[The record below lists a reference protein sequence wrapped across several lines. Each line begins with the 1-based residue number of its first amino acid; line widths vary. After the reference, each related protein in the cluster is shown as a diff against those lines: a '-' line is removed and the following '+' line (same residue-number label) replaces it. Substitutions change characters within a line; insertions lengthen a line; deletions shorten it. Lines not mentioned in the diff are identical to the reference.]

1 MKRKILLSTF
11 FILLI
16 CQQYACLKA
25 QITISFEYT
34 RKKIDSLLLLDR
46 QLRGNS
52 LRRAEIK
59 MHLTDLYIDIMK
71 LDSAFFYA
79 REGIKISQAIKAP
92 AIESRLWGFMASSTY
107 YTGDLEQ
114 GIEWAMKSLEVAE
127 KAKKDSLVFT
137 RLNIVG
143 LFFIETDRNKEA
155 IKYYE
160 RALQVYENLPESK
173 RSEYVRK
180 ELYKVYANMAEAYE
194 NLGEYKKAI
203 PLHQKSFEQA
213 KLFNAYRAMAIA
225 KNHLAFCYE
234 NEGDLVAPPNLLR
247 EAIEYGKKIDDR
259 DVWNNSLCRLALFY
273 FKNGKIKESKKTL
286 TESLELLAKDST
298 RVSIGSRRKAYEAA
312 AKIYEQDA
320 PQIALN
326 FVKKVNW
333 CDRTVY
339 RQKSAYSIDFANI
352 QFETVQKEKELAL
365 AKAENFKKNVTILLI
380 LILMLSVASAIGI
393 YAYLQTRK
401 NLIKEKELVQ
411 VKHEKALELRNAVL
425 NTQETE
431 RERIAKDLH
440 DSVGAMLSA
449 TRLNLESFYKQKEPA
464 LFDKTMHL
472 LQETAQEVRRI
483 SHNMM
488 PIALSKFGLVAA
500 LENICLHISKPKV
513 NFSAFGLE
521 ERLDS
526 QTETL
531 LFRIAQEALN
541 NAIKYAQA
549 EEIFVQIV
557 KDEDNLMMQIEDN
570 GIGFDLSQVEKS
582 VGIQSMRSR
591 AEILGAKLFIDSQ
604 LHKKGTVVSLEMPLS
619 HLQN

>member
-1 MKRKILLSTF
+1 MKKNILQYVFLT
-11 FILLI
+11 LLFY
-16 CQQYACLKA
+16 QQITCIKA
-25 QITISFEYT
+25 QITISLKHT
-34 RKKIDSLLLLDR
+34 RKQIDSLQQIDKKLS
-46 QLRGNS
+46 GYS
-52 LRRAEIK
+52 LQKAEVN

-71 LDSAFFYA
+71 LDSAFFYS
-79 REGIKISQAIKAP
+79 REGIKIAQAIKAP

-137 RLNIVG
+137 RLNIIG

-160 RALQVYENLPESK
+160 RALQVYDDLPESK

-225 KNHLAFCYE
+225 NNHLAFCYE
-234 NEGDLVAPPNLLR
+234 KEGDLVVPPNLLR

-273 FKNGKIKESKKTL
+273 FKYGKIRESKQIL
-286 TESLELLAKDST
+286 GESFELLAKDST
-298 RVSIGSRRKAYEAA
+298 RVSIGSRKKAYEATVI
-312 AKIYEQDA
+312 IYEKDA

-326 FVKKVNW
+326 FMKKVNW
-333 CDRTVY
+333 CDKTIY
-339 RQKSAYSIDFANI
+339 KQKSVYSIDVANI
-352 QFETVQKEKELAL
+352 QFETIQKERELAL
-365 AKAENFKKNVTILLI
+365 SQAENSRKNIVILVI

-401 NLIKEKELVQ
+401 NLIKEKELAQ
-411 VKHEKALELRNAVL
+411 VKQEKALELRNAVL

-449 TRLNLESFYKQKEPA
+449 TRLNLESFYQQKEPE

-472 LQETAQEVRRI
+472 LKETAQEVRRI

-549 EEIFVQIV
+549 EEVFVQIV
-557 KDEDNLMMQIEDN
+557 RDEENLMLQIEDN
-570 GIGFDLSQVEKS
+570 GKGFDVSSVEKS
-582 VGIQSMRSR
+582 VGMQSMRSR
-591 AEILGAKLFIDSQ
+591 AEILGAKLVIDSKMQ
-604 LHKKGTVVSLEMPLS
+604 KGTVISLEMPLQQS
-619 HLQN
+619 QN